1 VKKQFYNYTIEA
13 LKKILIDSDFKA
25 YNAEQIYKWVYENNV
40 TDPEFMTNI
49 SKDLKSFLNDN
60 FSFDLLNLISQQ
72 TSKTG
77 TDKFLFELH
86 DKIVIESVLMEHDYG
101 LSLCVTSQAGC
112 SMGCSFCASGLINKQ
127 RDLTAA
133 ELVAQILTVQA
144 IKKVKITHIVVMG
157 TGEPFDNYDNV
168 MDFVKIINYKHGLQ
182 IGSRHITIST
192 CGIVPKIYDFAK
204 EEIKANLAISLHA
217 PNNELRNR
225 LMRINRAYPIDE
237 VIQAAK
243 DYFDQTKRRVTFEY
257 ILLKG
262 VNDEI
267 EHANELSDLIR
278 GINCYVNLI
287 PYNPV
292 NEFSFKKTDESRA
305 DRFYQQLIRRGINV
319 TLRKEMGSDID
330 AACGQL
336 RLKNHKQGPKNID

>member
-1 VKKQFYNYTIEA
+1 MKYNFYDYNIKK
-13 LKKILIDSDFKA
+13 LKSILMESGFKA
-25 YNAEQIYKWVYENNV
+25 YNAEQLYKWVYELNV
-40 TDPEFMTNI
+40 INPEEMSNI
-49 SKDLKSFLNDN
+49 SKELKAFVKENFIFDN
-60 FSFDLLNLISQQ
+60 LELVTKQ

-77 TDKFLFELH
+77 TDKFLFKLK
-86 DKIVIESVLMEHDYG
+86 DGIVIESVLMEHDYG

-127 RDLTAA
+127 RDLTVS
-133 ELVAQILTVQA
+133 ELVLQVITVQN
-144 IKKVKITHIVVMG
+144 INKIKITHIVVMG
-157 TGEPFDNYDNV
+157 TGEPFDNYDNT
-168 MDFVKIINYKHGLQ
+168 MDFIKVINYKHGLQ
-182 IGSRHITIST
+182 IGSRHITVST
-192 CGIVPKIYDFAK
+192 CGIVPKIYQFAQ

-217 PNNELRNR
+217 PNNEIRNQ
-225 LMRINRAYPIDE
+225 LMKINKVYPIYQ

-243 DYFDQTKRRVTFEY
+243 DYFEITKRRVTFEY

-262 VNDEI
+262 VNDEL

-292 NEFSFKKTDESRA
+292 TEFGYDKTDESRA
-305 DRFYQQLIRRGINV
+305 NRFYQQLIKRGINV

-336 RLKNHKQGPKNID
+336 RLKNHQ

>member
-1 VKKQFYNYTIEA
+1 MRNNFYNFTITA
-13 LKKILIDSDFKA
+13 LKALLIDNGFKA
-25 YNAEQIYKWVYENNV
+25 FNADQIYKWVYEQNEKN
-40 TDPEFMTNI
+40 PENMSNLSKELRQFLEENFYFTNLELV
-49 SKDLKSFLNDN
+49 KRQD
-60 FSFDLLNLISQQ
+60 
-72 TSKTG
+72 SKTG
-77 TDKFLFELH
+77 THKYLFRLE
-86 DKIVIESVLMEHDYG
+86 DGIVIESVLMQQVYG

-127 RDLTAA
+127 RDLTVY
-133 ELVAQILTVQA
+133 ELVSQIISVQDDL
-144 IKKVKITHIVVMG
+144 KVKITHVVVMG

-168 MDFVKIINYKHGLQ
+168 MDFLKIINHKHGLQ
-182 IGSRHITIST
+182 IGSRHITVST

-217 PNNELRNR
+217 PNNELRNK
-225 LMRINRAYPIDE
+225 LMKINKVYPVQD
-237 VIQAAK
+237 VIQASK
-243 DYFDQTKRRVTFEY
+243 DYFEITKRRVTFEY
-257 ILLKG
+257 ILLKN

-267 EHANELSDLIR
+267 HHANELSDLIR

-292 NEFSFKKTDESRA
+292 DEFGYEKTDMIRA
-305 DRFYQQLIRRGINV
+305 NRFYQQLVKRGINV

-336 RLKNHKQGPKNID
+336 RLKRHKETK